1 MTQITIEYMIMIPV
15 MILQIFLFPLV
26 ATMMMDNWAESQ
38 RTLELQETAGLL
50 GSTIQQISYAIN
62 RASVSSGSASMKV
75 NLDIPKTIEN
85 HAYTVTL
92 HKVADVDTSYS
103 VMNITLHF
111 INVDGYSS
119 TVVTLGRSANWEDNL
134 SFNSNS
140 GGLFLVATKTADL
153 VTLTLEDA

>member
-1 MTQITIEYMIMIPV
+1 MIMIPV

>member
-1 MTQITIEYMIMIPV
+1 MIMIPV

-50 GSTIQQISYAIN
+50 GSTIQQMSYAIN

-85 HAYTVTL
+85 HAYMVTL
-92 HKVADVDTSYS
+92 HKISDVETSYS

-111 INVDGYSS
+111 ISVDGYSS
-119 TVVTLGRSANWEDNL
+119 TVVTLGSNANWEDNL

-140 GGLFLVATKTADL
+140 QGLSLVATKTEDAI
-153 VTLTLEDA
+153 TLTLEDT